1 MNRTLKTIFK
11 NIKSSSKLKN
21 FLTVLLVVVVVL
33 IIVITGAQKLGNVTI
48 NTMTEK
54 AKSYFMKMGAGEGF
68 PYELDA
74 GSVRDIKAGSSG
86 LFMLYDDK
94 MMYLNST
101 AKEIMPQKHSYI
113 NPGVK
118 LCGSRAI
125 IYDLDSGNFRV
136 QSGSEIKKEYSLE
149 TRIMAAAIGKSGNY
163 AVGTYGADVQSVLTV
178 YDSSGEKRYV
188 WNFKSERISD
198 IALSD
203 NGKFAAVSTV
213 FSEEG
218 KISSKLYV
226 FSFSSK
232 EYVSCLDYPST
243 VLIKVS
249 YVNGE
254 NIVAI
259 GDNIRSYITDGKTR
273 KKDISFGSDVLHN
286 VALTENGASA
296 VILSKYGSASLSE
309 LALYN
314 KSNKEKFKVT
324 FDKEII
330 WADTDGKYTA
340 VLFENEVR
348 TYNKRGKQVGSI
360 SFSGEPLRVIID
372 GKSTYVLTSA
382 SLQCYNT
389 RGTQKAK

>member
-1 MNRTLKTIFK
+1 MNRILKRIIDKIKNSSVLK
-11 NIKSSSKLKN
+11 NI
-21 FLTVLLVVVVVL
+21 FTVILVVAVVL
-33 IIVITGAQKLGNVTI
+33 ITVITGAQKLGNVTI

-54 AKSYFMKMGAGEGF
+54 VKAYFMNMGSGDGF

-74 GSVRDIKAGSSG
+74 KSVKDIKTGNNG

-94 MMYLNST
+94 TMYLNST

-118 LCGSRAI
+118 TNGTRAI
-125 IYDLDSGNFRV
+125 VYDLDSGNFRI
-136 QSGSEIKKEYSLE
+136 QSGSEIKKEYSLK

-163 AVGTYGADVQSVLTV
+163 AVGTYGTDVQSVLTV
-178 YDSSGEKRYV
+178 YDSSDERIYV

-203 NGKFAAVSTV
+203 NGKFAAVSTLY
-213 FSEEG
+213 SNAG

-226 FSFSSK
+226 FSFSSR
-232 EYVSCLDYPST
+232 EFVSCFDYPST
-243 VLIKVS
+243 VLIKVN
-249 YVNGE
+249 YVKGE
-254 NIVAI
+254 NIVAT
-259 GDNIRSYITDGKTR
+259 GDNIRSYITGGKTR
-273 KKDISFGSDVLHN
+273 KEDIPFGSDLLHN
-286 VALTENGASA
+286 YASAENGASA

-324 FDKEII
+324 FDKEIR
-330 WADTDGKYTA
+330 WVDTDGKYTA

-360 SFSGEPLRVIID
+360 GFAGEPVRVIVD
-372 GKSTYVLTSA
+372 GGSTYVLTSA
-382 SLQCYNT
+382 NLQCYNT
-389 RGTQKAK
+389 KGTQKAK